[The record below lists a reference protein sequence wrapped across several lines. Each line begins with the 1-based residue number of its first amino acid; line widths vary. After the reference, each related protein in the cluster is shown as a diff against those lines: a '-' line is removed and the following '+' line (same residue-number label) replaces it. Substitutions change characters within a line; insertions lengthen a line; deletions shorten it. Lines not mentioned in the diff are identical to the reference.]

1 MLSVKLTFKCYVGRV
16 TQLRR
21 CHSST
26 FVVRGR
32 GPAGIGMRGFVGHNK
47 KLEKDGKGWTVA
59 EKHAPFASLTN
70 NFGLQIAGIHFVIK

>member
-47 KLEKDGKGWTVA
+47 KLEKDGKG
-59 EKHAPFASLTN
+59 
-70 NFGLQIAGIHFVIK
+70 